1 VRLASPLGFGNR
13 CELFHRAGTTLR
25 RRPFPRRT
33 IAWVFRSMSALT
45 HAQPRRRLRL
55 ALIFAGMATLSII
68 ATVSLLV
75 AAVVVH

>member
-1 VRLASPLGFGNR
+1 
-13 CELFHRAGTTLR
+13 
-25 RRPFPRRT
+25 
-33 IAWVFRSMSALT
+33 MSAVT